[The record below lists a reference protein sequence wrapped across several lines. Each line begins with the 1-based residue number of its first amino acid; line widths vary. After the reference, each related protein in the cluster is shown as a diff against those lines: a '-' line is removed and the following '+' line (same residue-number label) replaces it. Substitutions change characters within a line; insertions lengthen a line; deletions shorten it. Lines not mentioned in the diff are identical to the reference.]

1 MKKRKRPLPDGTL
14 SVPGLQFVSSNATT
28 QPLQAFIALQ
38 PLQAMSCFSYQIS
51 SFLLQHSW
59 VKKSKAQANPD
70 PGMPHLVGSPKPAAP
85 EALALQ
91 LLESSSRIKVFQN
104 CNGSKD
110 GIKRDAGGEKIKS
123 HSSQG
128 LAEQMHRSVSHVPE
142 QHVGSPEY
150 NLKTLSGH
158 HAMQA
163 PYDRL
168 DREVQ
173 KGGWHACKK
182 WI

>member
-1 MKKRKRPLPDGTL
+1 MKKRKQPLPDGTL

-51 SFLLQHSW
+51 PFLLQHSW

-110 GIKRDAGGEKIKS
+110 GIKRDAGGERSKDP
-123 HSSQG
+123 
-128 LAEQMHRSVSHVPE
+128 RSVVVLE
-142 QHVGSPEY
+142 
-150 NLKTLSGH
+150 
-158 HAMQA
+158 
-163 PYDRL
+163 D
-168 DREVQ
+168 
-173 KGGWHACKK
+173 
-182 WI
+182 